1 MFEKIK
7 ERVKNW
13 MQKTGAETG
22 LSKEFKDIFEVGGVP
37 AFNQF
42 YYFGIFI
49 WKYLYKGFY
58 SPWHRIL
65 APTIKN
71 PRKRRDLE
79 RMDIAK
85 AVCAELA
92 GLIWSEQCEVH
103 VSQRGSE
110 TQLLETFVHDVLT
123 KNGFWTKM
131 QEHIEQVLALG
142 GGAIKAW
149 YEEKR
154 DSTGRIIPGSGR
166 IRLGFCMADQF
177 VPTAWDNSQVTDG
190 VFISREAKD
199 GYYYTRLEWHKWDGT
214 TYYISNEAFRAEYK
228 EATPGATESQDILGF
243 RYPLN
248 EIYPFIN
255 EQTEMNGLTTSLFA
269 YYRTAVA
276 NNIDDNS
283 PLGVSIYANA
293 LSTLK
298 SLDIC
303 YDSFIRE
310 FQLGKKR
317 IIVPAQCLATV
328 VDPETGELRRYFDAN
343 DEAFVALSTDKSDSL
358 KIQDNSV
365 ELRVDEH
372 EKAINAFLSILCLQL
387 GFSAGTFTFDRAQ
400 GLKTATEVISENS
413 KTYKTIKSHQLQVK
427 MAIAKIVDAIIQI
440 ACLYDLQWDNHS
452 IRTLA
457 ALGWETKVVF
467 DDSIL
472 QDRQTNINEGILLTS
487 NGLMSKKRFMVE
499 KLGYTEK
506 EALQELKEISE
517 ESSITLDRFEMNDQM
532 TQEGDNAEALIDSED
547 TENIIDEAENKAGKT
562 LNGAQTQSLISVIAQ
577 YQSGDITLGQAIN
590 IVAVS
595 IGISKQEARAL
606 IEGAE

>member
-1 MFEKIK
+1 MFDKLK
-7 ERVKNW
+7 ERVKSW
-13 MQKTGAETG
+13 MQKAGAETG

-65 APTIKN
+65 APTIAD
-71 PRKRRDLE
+71 PRHRRDLE
-79 RMDIAK
+79 RMDTAK
-85 AVCAELA
+85 AICAELA
-92 GLIWSEQCEVH
+92 GLVWSEQCEVH
-103 VSQRGSE
+103 VSQEGE
-110 TQLLETFVHDVLT
+110 AQPLEEFVHDVLV

-131 QEHIEQVLALG
+131 QENIEQVLALG

-149 YEEKR
+149 YEERR
-154 DSTGRIIPGSGR
+154 DSTGAIIPGSGR

-177 VPTAWDNSQVTDG
+177 VPTAWDNAQVTDG

-199 GYYYTRLEWHKWDGT
+199 GYYYTRLEWHKWDGL
-214 TYYISNEAFRAEYK
+214 TYYISNEAFRTEYK
-228 EATPGATESQDILGF
+228 QPDPGMTESQDILGF

-248 EIYPFIN
+248 EIYPFLN
-255 EQTEMNGLTTSLFA
+255 EETALQGLTTSLFA

-298 SLDIC
+298 ALDIC

-310 FQLGKKR
+310 FRLGKKR
-317 IIVPAQCLATV
+317 IIVPAQCIRTV
-328 VDPETGELRRYFDAN
+328 ADPDTGEMRRYFDAS
-343 DEAFVALSTDKSDSL
+343 DEAYEALSTDNPDAL

-365 ELRVDEH
+365 ELRIDEH
-372 EKAINAFLSILCLQL
+372 ERAINAFLSILCLQV

-413 KTYKTIKSHQLQVK
+413 KTYKTIKAQQLQIKLAVSR
-427 MAIAKIVDAIIQI
+427 IVDAIIQI
-440 ACLYDLQWDNHS
+440 ASLYDLQWNGQS
-452 IRTLA
+452 VRALA
-457 ALGWETKVVF
+457 ANGWETKVVF

-472 QDRQTNINEGILLTS
+472 QDRQTNINEGILLTTS
-487 NGLMSKKRFMVE
+487 GLMSKKRFLVE
-499 KLGYTEK
+499 KLGYTEE
-506 EALQELKEISE
+506 EAVQELEEIANEGSVSVSAFDLADQAAQN
-517 ESSITLDRFEMNDQM
+517 ES
-532 TQEGDNAEALIDSED
+532 
-547 TENIIDEAENKAGKT
+547 
-562 LNGAQTQSLISVIAQ
+562 
-577 YQSGDITLGQAIN
+577 
-590 IVAVS
+590 
-595 IGISKQEARAL
+595 
-606 IEGAE
+606 

>member
-1 MFEKIK
+1 
-7 ERVKNW
+7 
-13 MQKTGAETG
+13 MQKTGAEIG

-65 APTIKN
+65 APTIAN
-71 PRKRRDLE
+71 PRNRRDLE
-79 RMDIAK
+79 RMDTAK

-92 GLIWSEQCEVH
+92 GLIWSEQCEIH
-103 VSQRGSE
+103 ISQGDSQE
-110 TQLLETFVHDVLT
+110 QPLEEFVHDVLV

-131 QEHIEQVLALG
+131 QEHIEQALALG

-149 YEEKR
+149 YEVKR
-154 DSTGRIIPGSGR
+154 DSEGIEIPGSGS

-177 VPTAWDNSQVTDG
+177 VPTSWDNAQVTDG

-199 GYYYTRLEWHKWDGT
+199 GYYYTRLEWHKWDGL
-214 TYYISNEAFRAEYK
+214 TYYISNEAFRTEYK
-228 EATPGATESQDILGF
+228 QPNPGMSESQDILGF

-248 EIYPFIN
+248 EIYPFLN
-255 EQTEMNGLTTSLFA
+255 EETALQGLTTSLFA

-317 IIVPAQCLATV
+317 IIVPAQCLRTV
-328 VDPETGELRRYFDAN
+328 IDPESGEMRRYFDAH
-343 DEAFVALSTDKSDSL
+343 DEAYEALATDSTDSL

-372 EKAINAFLSILCLQL
+372 ERAINAFLSVLCLQL
-387 GFSAGTFTFDRAQ
+387 GFSAGTFTFDRAS
-400 GLKTATEVISENS
+400 GLKTATEVINENS
-413 KTYKTIKSHQLQVK
+413 KTYKTIKNNQTQVK
-427 MAIAKIVDAIIQI
+427 MAIDKIVDAIIQI
-440 ACLYDLQWDNHS
+440 AALYDMSWNGYS
-452 IRTLA
+452 IKALA
-457 ALGWETKVVF
+457 EQGWETKVVF

-472 QDRQTNINEGILLTS
+472 QDRQTNINEGILLIN

-499 KLGYTEK
+499 KLGYTEE
-506 EALQELKEISE
+506 EALQELEEIANEGNLSA
-517 ESSITLDRFEMNDQM
+517 SVFDLADQAA
-532 TQEGDNAEALIDSED
+532 QEGNGINPDAEPAAKEEYEEAAED
-547 TENIIDEAENKAGKT
+547 E
-562 LNGAQTQSLISVIAQ
+562 S
-577 YQSGDITLGQAIN
+577 
-590 IVAVS
+590 
-595 IGISKQEARAL
+595 
-606 IEGAE
+606 